1 VTSGGGCLLPLHSP
15 IARTVNFREDLPHI
29 CSESVRVT
37 HPRQR
42 FQIPNSPCMRSWVLS
57 VLRMGLSR
65 SLDIF
70 GFSSLHLLLFRFR
83 CQTYHKKFDLERL
96 SWMSSQP
103 IRFSWQ
109 SVVVLRLWFSGNWF
123 SLLYAR
129 FPDPSRPGS
138 RTSGVLS
145 RRLRGILIERMSNGT
160 VDMAL
165 RCGLDP
171 IPSASAIRTSSEPFT
186 PRKMLGQR

>member
-138 RTSGVLS
+138 RPSIWL
-145 RRLRGILIERMSNGT
+145 
-160 VDMAL
+160 
-165 RCGLDP
+165 CG
-171 IPSASAIRTSSEPFT
+171 AGWTQYHQHQRSEPHQNHLRHEKCLAKGKACLHLSQPITWSSF
-186 PRKMLGQR
+186 